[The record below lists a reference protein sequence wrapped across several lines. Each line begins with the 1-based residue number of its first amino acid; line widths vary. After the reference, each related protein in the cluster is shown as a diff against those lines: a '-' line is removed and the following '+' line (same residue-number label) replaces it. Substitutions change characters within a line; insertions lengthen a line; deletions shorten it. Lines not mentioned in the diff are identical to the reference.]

1 MKKKR
6 EEETVKNGK
15 DYKKK
20 CSKKLGLAEPH
31 LLYALNKSKF
41 K

>member
-1 MKKKR
+1 M
-6 EEETVKNGK
+6 GK
-15 DYKKK
+15 DYRK